1 MNKIASVG
9 LAAVLVTTAFAAPA
23 FASFRQFDPEFVGYQ
38 LEQRGVNVVDRN
50 GTADV
55 YQSGKDTIRAVV
67 ELSDG
72 STEFQYFDLDTLRP
86 LNGSAVA
93 SELATD

>member
-23 FASFRQFDPEFVGYQ
+23 FASFREFDADFIGTQ
-38 LEQRGVNVVDRN
+38 LEARGVNVADQN
-50 GTADV
+50 GTAAV
-55 YQSGKDTIRAVV
+55 YQSGKDIVRAVV
-67 ELSDG
+67 QLSDG

>member
-9 LAAVLVTTAFAAPA
+9 LAAILATSAFAAPA
-23 FASFRQFDPEFVGYQ
+23 FASFREFDPEFVGAQ
-38 LEQRGVNVVDRN
+38 LEERGVNVADQN
-50 GTADV
+50 GTAAV

-67 ELSDG
+67 QLSDG